1 MKKTLMTIVGIVG
14 LTAVSEAQFAGI
26 NGGIMLGGGFM
37 EDPDKGYGFLQL
49 RGTFYEDD
57 AVSHTLSVEFL
68 RHSDDAELEFLDLAG
83 VPYYEN
89 GEISFTNFTLNY
101 ELEAKLSGA
110 ISFYAGVGG
119 GIERVSLDDAFDFSV
134 DSDRNFVGQ
143 AFAGFRTKLGES
155 FFAQFGIRHLWREDF
170 ALLTDQFVVEDTTAY
185 DLSIGFRF

>member
-1 MKKTLMTIVGIVG
+1 
-14 LTAVSEAQFAGI
+14 
-26 NGGIMLGGGFM
+26 ML
-37 EDPDKGYGFLQL
+37 D
-49 RGTFYEDD
+49 
-57 AVSHTLSVEFL
+57 V
-68 RHSDDAELEFLDLAG
+68 AG

-89 GEISFTNFTLNY
+89 GEISFTNLTLNY

-143 AFAGFRTKLGES
+143 AFAGFRTKLGKN
-155 FFAQFGIRHLWREDF
+155 FFAQVGIRHFWREDF